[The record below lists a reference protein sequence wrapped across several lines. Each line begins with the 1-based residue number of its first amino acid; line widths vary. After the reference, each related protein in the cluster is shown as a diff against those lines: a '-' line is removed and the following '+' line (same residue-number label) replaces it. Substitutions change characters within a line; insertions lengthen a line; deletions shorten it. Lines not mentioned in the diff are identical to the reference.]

1 VIDPR
6 TRLVSCLLA
15 IAALFFYRSPGILFL
30 MLGLLHLLFL
40 TAPRGKAVLK
50 SLWGKLLPL
59 GLFILI
65 LWPLFTPS
73 SGEGLLFS
81 WRFIRI
87 GRDNLAS
94 SVLMVLRLFNLVF
107 LCTFPMVSIDRS
119 TFLLAL
125 VKMGLPYHWA
135 FTLVLA
141 LQAVPDFTDRWSRVR
156 QAQQARGL
164 ELERGH
170 FLSRAKNLIPLLT
183 AVIVSALR
191 DSDQLSYA
199 LINRGFD
206 RPGNRTWLEELHFRF
221 MDGVFLLLL
230 TLLLLSPIIFL

>member
-1 VIDPR
+1 MIDPR
-6 TRLVSCLLA
+6 IRLVSTLLA
-15 IAALFFYRSPGILFL
+15 IIAIFFYRSPGVLFL
-30 MLGLLHLLFL
+30 MLGLLHLFFL
-40 TAPRGKAVLK
+40 AAPRGKSALG
-50 SLWGKLLPL
+50 SLWRKLLPL

-73 SGEGLLFS
+73 SAGDVLFS

-87 GRDNLAS
+87 GRDNLLS
-94 SVLMVLRLFNLVF
+94 SLLMVLRLFNLVF
-107 LCTFPMVSIDRS
+107 LCTLPMVSMGRS

-141 LQAVPDFTDRWSRVR
+141 LQAVPDFTDRWNRVR

-164 ELERGH
+164 ELEGGR
-170 FLSRAKNLIPLLT
+170 FLNRAKNLIPLLT

-206 RPGNRTWLEELHFRF
+206 RSGRRTWLEELHFRF
-221 MDGVFLLLL
+221 VDGVLLLLL
-230 TLLLLSPIIFL
+230 TLLLLSPIMFS